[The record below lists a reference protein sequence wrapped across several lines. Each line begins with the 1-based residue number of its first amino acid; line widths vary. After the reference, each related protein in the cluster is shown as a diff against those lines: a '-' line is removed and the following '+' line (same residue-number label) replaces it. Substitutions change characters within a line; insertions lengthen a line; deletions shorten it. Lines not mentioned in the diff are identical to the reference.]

1 MSGRNQLSFL
11 RFQNRFWSDENAFGQ
26 GDARSLGSL
35 AALAQYFADF
45 TITPADDQ
53 AAAQSAADKA
63 PADKA
68 SDASE
73 AAIVFELVADEPTIV
88 FDQDQPAAVNHT
100 ITYAPSFVPAVPA
113 HAADPAPS
121 AGQNDQAPAFAGAKP
136 DFSSDAQQDVFAA
149 LHAAAAMDHPT
160 IWAMGSIVLH
170 GASRYTLASPDSAV
184 GAGSTLTIDAS
195 GLGADKGARFDG
207 SAETDGSFAF
217 LGGAGNDV
225 FTGGAKGDSF
235 TGGLG
240 ADQLTGGAGSDTFIY
255 HSASESTGASHDTLV
270 GLNLAQDHIDLAG
283 TVTGVDAGV
292 SGTLSAASFDSNLA
306 SALGASALGAGH
318 AALFTANA
326 GDLSGHIFLV
336 VDANGQAGYQG
347 GADYVFDLGTTAP
360 LDAVT
365 AALFI

>member
-11 RFQNRFWSDENAFGQ
+11 RFQSRFWSDENALGQ

-45 TITPADDQ
+45 TITPA
-53 AAAQSAADKA
+53 SAE
-63 PADKA
+63 PGADKA
-68 SDASE
+68 SAEKAPEASE

-88 FDQDQPAAVNHT
+88 FDQDQTQPAATNHT
-100 ITYAPSFVPAVPA
+100 ITYAPSFAPAVPA

-121 AGQNDQAPAFAGAKP
+121 AGHSDSAPDFAGAKP
-136 DFSSDAQQDVFAA
+136 DFSSDVQQDVFAA
-149 LHAAAAMDHPT
+149 LHAAAQMDHPT

-225 FTGGAKGDSF
+225 FTGGAKADSF
-235 TGGLG
+235 TGGAG
-240 ADQLTGGAGSDTFIY
+240 ADQLTGGAGADTFIY
-255 HSASESTGASHDTLV
+255 HMVSESNGAAHDTLV
-270 GLNLAQDHIDLAG
+270 GLDVAHDHIDLAG
-283 TVTGVDAGV
+283 TVTGVDAAV
-292 SGTLSAASFDSNLA
+292 SGALSAASFDSNLA

-318 AALFTANA
+318 AALVTANA
-326 GDLSGHIFLV
+326 GDLSGHVFLV

-360 LDAVT
+360 LDPVT
-365 AALFI
+365 TALFI